1 MRSTMKVE
9 ILVKVIK
16 GDGVSGC
23 GRFMPFWKIGNPS
36 FTPLNQGPDRFVA
49 GEHAMLDSLS
59 EGCLAGLCLKGGY
72 RKIFLF
78 FHKSRWA

>member
-1 MRSTMKVE
+1 MKVE

-49 GEHAMLDSLS
+49 VGHAISADARRSHPCGRTRSEHGEDR
-59 EGCLAGLCLKGGY
+59 ERCVKEICLKT
-72 RKIFLF
+72 R
-78 FHKSRWA
+78 

>member
-1 MRSTMKVE
+1 MKVE

-59 EGCLAGLCLKGGY
+59 EGCLAGLGLCLTRVRSMLKY
-72 RKIFLF
+72 NFRKDL
-78 FHKSRWA
+78 S